1 MLKNLSIAFIGL
13 YKDESVTAEE
23 PKLNQGN
30 KKKKN
35 GPGALFQLVTIGAS
49 LVASTFTGLAIGF
62 YLDRYFHTGPWL
74 TIISLILG
82 IAAGFL
88 NIYNMAKRY
97 GSSS

>member
-1 MLKNLSIAFIGL
+1 MEGL
-13 YKDESVTAEE
+13 GLNKDN
-23 PKLNQGN
+23 KN
-30 KKKKN
+30 KKK
-35 GPGALFQLVTIGAS
+35 GAGALLQLVTIGAS

-62 YLDRYFHTGPWL
+62 YLDRYFHTAPWL

-97 GSSS
+97 GDSS